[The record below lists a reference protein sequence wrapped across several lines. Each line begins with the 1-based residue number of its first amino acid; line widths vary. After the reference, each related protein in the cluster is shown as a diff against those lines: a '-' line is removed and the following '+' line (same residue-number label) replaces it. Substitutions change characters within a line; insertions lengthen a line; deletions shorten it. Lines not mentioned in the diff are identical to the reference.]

1 MKPIGIRA
9 LKGQWLKQSVFA
21 LDRWLRWRQGVFE
34 YARTRECVFRIQ
46 RGEADR
52 HLQLRDGTD
61 LSPGD
66 PILVLHL
73 WNENLPAIG
82 DEGATVAWG
91 RRFGKAMDSSLGLL
105 ARFLQRRPDLN
116 GISAIRIDL
125 ALGTAERNEKTVR
138 ILSRFGFEPVGGREG
153 EPVRYLRRVGENA
166 LILFLVL
173 AANPNAAR
181 ASLLRR
187 ERAVAYVSLAA
198 LERRYSAGAG
208 TQ

>member
-1 MKPIGIRA
+1 

-34 YARTRECVFRIQ
+34 YARTRECVFRVQ
-46 RGEADR
+46 PAKADR
-52 HLQLRDGTD
+52 HLRLRDGTD
-61 LSPGD
+61 ISPGD
-66 PILVLHL
+66 PILILHL
-73 WNENLPAIG
+73 WNENLPTIG
-82 DEGATVAWG
+82 DEGPTVAWG
-91 RRFGKAMDSSLGLL
+91 RRFGRAMDSSLGQL
-105 ARFLQRRPDLN
+105 AWFLRRRPDLN
-116 GISAIRIDL
+116 GISAIRIDM

-138 ILSRFGFEPVGGREG
+138 ILSRYGFEPVPDREG
-153 EPVRYLRRVGENA
+153 EPGGYLRRVGENA

-187 ERAVAYVSLAA
+187 ERAVAYLSLAA
-198 LERRYSAGAG
+198 LERRYAAGPR